1 MGSSSYNAILQTDEP
16 PHKKSHQKS
25 EPTRGGNAIGAPL
38 FDDLQKMNRKDLATV
53 LVRFAG
59 LYFAYLSVTK
69 ILTLLSF
76 FYMISMMLSDTSA
89 DEMEITEKLNLFTS
103 VPGVISFLV
112 TSTIAFY
119 LLKKGKWVIG
129 FLSNDSTN

>member
-1 MGSSSYNAILQTDEP
+1 
-16 PHKKSHQKS
+16 
-25 EPTRGGNAIGAPL
+25 
-38 FDDLQKMNRKDLATV
+38 MNRKDLATV